1 MKRIVQTAAVAV
13 LVLGAQ
19 VAWSGEN
26 ITLPPE
32 AYFNVA
38 QMGSA
43 SESEAAVVSETR
55 SVHTRAPILE
65 ELGLAGVGPFPSRGG
80 PLDD

>member
-1 MKRIVQTAAVAV
+1 MKRIVHTAAVAV
-13 LVLGAQ
+13 MVLGAQ
-19 VAWSGEN
+19 VVLAGEN

-43 SESEAAVVSETR
+43 SESHGVMSETR
-55 SVHTRAPILE
+55 SVHKRASVLE
-65 ELGLAGVGPFPSRGG
+65 ELGLAGEGPFPSRGG
-80 PLDD
+80 PIDD